1 MLRLTG
7 VRPRPGG
14 TRWTPLGRWRQGI
27 GLVSQTRQGKGTAS
41 LQTRRAPGLQTP
53 RFRRWLRGSHQPGRA
68 ADSPPSLQPLLFRL
82 GPGLQTPRFRRW
94 LRGSHQ
100 PGRAA
105 DSPPSLQPLLLT
117 EGSNVLPRRDWLG
130 RQDRQRPLGRR
141 RQGGRRSIP
150 LERRR
155 VPRLKP
161 RPRPRGGRPRS
172 GGTRWTPLGR
182 RRATPLLPPP
192 QPHAPTRNPF
202 SPLGRLPIRR
212 QRLRLRTLRA
222 AYLRTASTTKAES
235 SRYK

>member
-41 LQTRRAPGLQTP
+41 LQTRRA
-53 RFRRWLRGSHQPGRA
+53 
-68 ADSPPSLQPLLFRL
+68 
-82 GPGLQTPRFRRW
+82 PGLQTPRFRRW